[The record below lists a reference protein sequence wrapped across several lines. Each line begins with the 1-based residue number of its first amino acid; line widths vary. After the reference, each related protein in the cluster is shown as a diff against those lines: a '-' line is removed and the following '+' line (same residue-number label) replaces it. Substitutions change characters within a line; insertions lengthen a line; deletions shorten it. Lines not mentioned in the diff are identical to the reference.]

1 MSHTAN
7 FLESIAQNFGITGK
21 FSNSTN
27 YSVEMQPKQLQQ
39 PQQPQQPPNTPVC
52 QPVVE
57 PDIPINKMNLEEK
70 EDPIAIHLLEKYRI
84 LYKMYEDSLDKK
96 KEMNQKLDELEQT
109 GKSRTSEYSLKLK
122 ELESENRTTS
132 YISDQLE
139 DVFVQ
144 IKACGYSLKLDFSK
158 GTHILIKNSV

>member
-21 FSNSTN
+21 FSNSN
-27 YSVEMQPKQLQQ
+27 YSVEMQPK
-39 PQQPQQPPNTPVC
+39 QPQQPPNTPVC
-52 QPVVE
+52 QPVVD
-57 PDIPINKMNLEEK
+57 PVILISKMNLEEK
-70 EDPIAIHLLEKYRI
+70 EEDPIAIHLLEKYNI

-96 KEMNQKLDELEQT
+96 KEMNQKLDELEQK

-132 YISDQLE
+132 YISDRLE

-158 GTHILIKNSV
+158 GTRILIKNSI